1 MMYYY
6 GGMYPFHMFGFIFMI
21 IIWALIILGAIFLFK
36 KLVYK
41 NTNQNAMNI
50 LKERYA
56 KGDITKD
63 QFHEMKKDLERIQ

>member
-1 MMYYY
+1 
-6 GGMYPFHMFGFIFMI
+6 MFGFIFMI

>member
-21 IIWALIILGAIFLFK
+21 IFWVLVILGAIFVFK
-36 KLVYK
+36 KLYHHSNSRDAVS
-41 NTNQNAMNI
+41 I

-56 KGDITKD
+56 RGEITKE
-63 QFHEMKKDLERIQ
+63 QFHEIKKDLEHTK